1 MLRWRIPQ
9 KLLLMS
15 ESQYIIITGQIGAGK
30 TSVCRE
36 LLKNED
42 FGFIPEFI
50 EDEEDG
56 TEMLRRSSEKEI
68 SVFEFQNYILDHY
81 ERKLQVTH
89 DKRILMERAP
99 EECALIFFACN
110 DNDKEKLQKLLNRAQ
125 YIQNKY
131 SIKVQSSGAAVI
143 QIDTSN
149 KTVEEVASV
158 ILNYLKTNQN
168 SGIIFYLTASKQM
181 CVQRVLQRERMGEK
195 GFNEEY
201 LEIVQKKYD
210 EYLKPDIIL
219 E

>member
-1 MLRWRIPQ
+1 
-9 KLLLMS
+9 
-15 ESQYIIITGQIGAGK
+15 
-30 TSVCRE
+30 
-36 LLKNED
+36 
-42 FGFIPEFI
+42 
-50 EDEEDG
+50 
-56 TEMLRRSSEKEI
+56 
-68 SVFEFQNYILDHY
+68 
-81 ERKLQVTH
+81 
-89 DKRILMERAP
+89 MERAP

-110 DNDKEKLQKLLNRAQ
+110 DNNKEKLQKLLNRAQ
-125 YIQNKY
+125 NIQNKY

-143 QIDTSN
+143 QIYTSN
-149 KTVEEVASV
+149 KTVEEVASL

-168 SGIIFYLTASKQM
+168 NGIIFYLTASKQI